1 MTCDAGYVLS
11 PNNFA
16 APTAVSECYFDQLS
30 GEEAAW
36 TNLDITCE
44 RELHCVWTDEGGRG
58 DGVHV
63 RVCVCVR
70 VCACACVCVS
80 VCVQPT
86 VDRCDG

>member
-44 RELHCVWTDEGGRG
+44 RELHCVWTDKGGSG

-63 RVCVCVR
+63 RVCVCVCNPLLIG
-70 VCACACVCVS
+70 VMDEPEAFSLTPVLL
-80 VCVQPT
+80 
-86 VDRCDG
+86 